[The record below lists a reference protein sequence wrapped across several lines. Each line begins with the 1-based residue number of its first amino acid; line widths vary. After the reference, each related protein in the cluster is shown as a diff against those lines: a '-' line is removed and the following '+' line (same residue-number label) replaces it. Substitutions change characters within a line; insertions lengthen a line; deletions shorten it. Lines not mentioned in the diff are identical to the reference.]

1 MLVHDHELVP
11 LKQGGAL
18 CWVLGQ
24 IEPADFSFIDI
35 VKAPIPTNVVS
46 IRIRCM
52 RKYTLCQVENVI
64 FELLCLSGG
73 QNLSIESPSR
83 IVLVLDRPK
92 KVLRRKIRICACA
105 YPRLL

>member
-1 MLVHDHELVP
+1 
-11 LKQGGAL
+11 
-18 CWVLGQ
+18 
-24 IEPADFSFIDI
+24 
-35 VKAPIPTNVVS
+35 
-46 IRIRCM
+46 M

-105 YPRLL
+105 YPRLLWRIIRWDLQLCTRTLHSRRVGVGEVLNLSYNARQQLVQMTLGSG